1 MGVPEKSGI
10 PFYPRNTTRN
20 RGLPTKLIVME
31 NIGIFTDEMARS
43 IYVFPTP
50 ADYSKGEGSKYRL
63 RDRVQRSLKIK
74 NALLYQ
80 NLGFSKRK

>member
-43 IYVFPTP
+43 IYVFPTQLIILRVKVVNT
-50 ADYSKGEGSKYRL
+50 DSGIEYR
-63 RDRVQRSLKIK
+63 
-74 NALLYQ
+74 
-80 NLGFSKRK
+80 GH